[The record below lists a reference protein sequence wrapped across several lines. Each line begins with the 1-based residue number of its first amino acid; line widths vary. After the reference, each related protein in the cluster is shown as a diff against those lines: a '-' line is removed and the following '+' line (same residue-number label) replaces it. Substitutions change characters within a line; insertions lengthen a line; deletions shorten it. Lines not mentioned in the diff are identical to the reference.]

1 MNPALKIRLRSILSE
16 WIVAGI
22 LIMIA
27 FAAVG
32 GYVTYTAYENPGT
45 TVETEQV
52 SSWEANG
59 TYTTAARVTE
69 PNPLYPVGTTL
80 TSSPAYFMTASPV
93 IDGEFRFGYDSTD
106 GGSVTLAVK
115 QELLLRSISEDETE
129 ITEYWRKTKSMGGGS
144 ATDVSPGETMTVPFE
159 WNVSEQYLRGEEISG
174 RLGGAP
180 GSTQLLV
187 VSTVQM
193 EGTVN
198 GQPVA
203 ETAQY
208 RLPVEVSES
217 TFQPA
222 SMQGSALT
230 GSSTTQITRQQ
241 TYGPLWRFGGP
252 VAIAIGMLGGLSLL
266 YIRVGTELLDIS
278 QTEDTFVTFQSA
290 RNEFSEWIT
299 TAELPGAAT
308 DRPAASVETLEGLV
322 DTAIDVDSR
331 VLKPPGEVAFYVL
344 DGDLVYVYRPSPAVR
359 SMIEPDSDS
368 RPSVPESPSSAET
381 RDESST
387 TDDRSSSEPT
397 GGWSWRSWLSQSD
410 SDEPDEPS
418 PPSGHEDT
426 NTPSDRPTPVGSFQA
441 ISAESRSSAKSTE
454 RDDVEANSNP
464 ETPTG
469 GGSSESAV
477 DAPTSADETDTSIP
491 MVDPNEIK
499 SVDQPESRED
509 EEASDT
515 HAGDEN

>member
-1 MNPALKIRLRSILSE
+1 
-16 WIVAGI
+16 
-22 LIMIA
+22 
-27 FAAVG
+27 
-32 GYVTYTAYENPGT
+32 
-45 TVETEQV
+45 
-52 SSWEANG
+52 
-59 TYTTAARVTE
+59 
-69 PNPLYPVGTTL
+69 
-80 TSSPAYFMTASPV
+80 MTASPV
-93 IDGEFRFGYDSTD
+93 IDAEFSFGYDSTD
-106 GGSVTLAVK
+106 GGPVTLAVK
-115 QELLLRSISEDETE
+115 QELVLRSISEDETE

-144 ATDVSPGETMTVPFE
+144 ATDVSPGETMTVPFK
-159 WNVSEQYLRGEEISG
+159 WNVSKQYLRGEEISG
-174 RLGGAP
+174 QLGGAP

-208 RLPVEVSES
+208 RMPVEVSAS

-222 SMQGSALT
+222 SVQGSALT

-322 DTAIDVDSR
+322 DTAIDMNSR
-331 VLKPPGEVAFYVL
+331 VLKPPGKVAFYVL
-344 DGDLVYVYRPSPAVR
+344 DADLVYVYRPPPAVR
-359 SMIEPDSDS
+359 SMIETDSDS
-368 RPSVPESPSSAET
+368 RTSVPESPSSAET
-381 RDESST
+381 RDVSST
-387 TDDRSSSEPT
+387 TDDRNSSEPT
-397 GGWSWRSWLSQSD
+397 DGWSWLSQSD

-426 NTPSDRPTPVGSFQA
+426 DTPSNRPTPVGSFQA
-441 ISAESRSSAKSTE
+441 ISGESRSSARSTE
-454 RDDVEANSNP
+454 RDSVEANSNP

-469 GGSSESAV
+469 GGSSESEV
-477 DAPTSADETDTSIP
+477 DAPASADETETSIP
-491 MVDPNEIK
+491 MVDPTEIE

-515 HAGDEN
+515 HTGDGN